1 MCRTIPGRGQTESEK
16 AWSIGRWASNSHRF
30 ISPGGQLAGGQ
41 QNRGAR
47 AHARTQRTRATPE
60 SLHEPVT
67 SLRFGS
73 RATRSMVPRE
83 VWVFSRHWPRPREWA
98 KGRLR
103 RRRRLRRSRLATPDL
118 TPGAVVALLQRVR
131 QGAAALWRANASPL
145 PGLAGWLAGWHLAG
159 PPSIL
164 RDAEHAPHPRSR
176 RLGLS
181 ARGQPGTCAYLPT
194 LPPLTHCPSRLTSV
208 SGFDSRALPG
218 LEPTPPVRC
227 WFCRVSPSCHE

>member
-60 SLHEPVT
+60 SLHETVT

-83 VWVFSRHWPRPREWA
+83 VWVFSRHWPRPREWE
-98 KGRLR
+98 KGAA
-103 RRRRLRRSRLATPDL
+103 SAALALPHPTSPQ
-118 TPGAVVALLQRVR
+118 ALLLRCYSGFVR
-131 QGAAALWRANASPL
+131 EQL
-145 PGLAGWLAGWHLAG
+145 PCGGPMPRHCQVWLAGWLALGWPSLH
-159 PPSIL
+159 PPRRRACSTSPQPPIGALGSWPARYL
-164 RDAEHAPHPRSR
+164 RVP
-176 RLGLS
+176 
-181 ARGQPGTCAYLPT
+181 TYLPA
-194 LPPLTHCPSRLTSV
+194 
-208 SGFDSRALPG
+208 FDALPVSTHKRLWFRLSCIAG
-218 LEPTPPVRC
+218 TRTNTGPVRC
-227 WFCRVSPSCHE
+227 WFCRVSPSCHK

>member
-1 MCRTIPGRGQTESEK
+1 M
-16 AWSIGRWASNSHRF
+16 
-30 ISPGGQLAGGQ
+30 
-41 QNRGAR
+41 
-47 AHARTQRTRATPE
+47 
-60 SLHEPVT
+60 T

-83 VWVFSRHWPRPREWA
+83 VWVFSRHWPRPREWE
-98 KGRLR
+98 KGAA
-103 RRRRLRRSRLATPDL
+103 SAALALPHPTSPQ
-118 TPGAVVALLQRVR
+118 ALLLRCYSGFVR
-131 QGAAALWRANASPL
+131 EQL
-145 PGLAGWLAGWHLAG
+145 PCGGPMPRHCQVWLAGWLAGWHLAG

-218 LEPTPPVRC
+218 LEPTQAPFVAGFAVFPHHAMNKPPYEATGPEKECNSMV
-227 WFCRVSPSCHE
+227 P

>member
-1 MCRTIPGRGQTESEK
+1 MG
-16 AWSIGRWASNSHRF
+16 
-30 ISPGGQLAGGQ
+30 
-41 QNRGAR
+41 
-47 AHARTQRTRATPE
+47 
-60 SLHEPVT
+60 
-67 SLRFGS
+67 
-73 RATRSMVPRE
+73 
-83 VWVFSRHWPRPREWA
+83 
-98 KGRLR
+98 KG
-103 RRRRLRRSRLATPDL
+103 RRLRRSRLATPDL

-145 PGLAGWLAGWHLAG
+145 PGLAGCWLAGWHLAG

-218 LEPTPPVRC
+218 LEPTQAPFVAGFAVFPHHAMNKPPYEATGPEKECNSMV
-227 WFCRVSPSCHE
+227 P